1 MNIVQSFIITTICV
15 LGLSITSHA
24 QFFKQERGLDL
35 LDDGET
41 QIWLPAPPPPGAIDW
56 NILIDVETREEVV
69 DDFIQAIPTFPA
81 HVKVLDKTTVKL
93 NGYMLPLEA
102 GDKQSH
108 FILQAFPHSCPFH
121 LAGGPGGYVEI
132 MADIPIEFS
141 YEPVLIE
148 GYFQLL
154 EDFSGGVFYRISAA
168 RVVKQK

>member
-1 MNIVQSFIITTICV
+1 MFIISI
-15 LGLSITSHA
+15 LGFTAYAQA
-24 QFFKQERGLDL
+24 QFFEQEPGLDL

-41 QIWLPAPPPPGAIDW
+41 QIWFPAPPSPGAIDW
-56 NILIDVETREEVV
+56 NILIDVETRQEVV
-69 DDFIQAIPTFPA
+69 DDFIQVIPTFPA
-81 HVKVLDKTTVKL
+81 HLSKLDKTTVKL

-102 GDKQSH
+102 GDRQSH

-132 MADIPIEFS
+132 LADIPIEFS

-154 EDFSGGVFYRISAA
+154 TDFSDGVFYRISAA
-168 RVVKQK
+168 RIIKEK